1 MESTY
6 NDPIVQEQYIKTNGY
21 YTFMKDQGSLFRGAP
36 PYPFHTAV
44 REVVAPFIYDAIAGK
59 ISSSDT
65 LDKAAK
71 AADAEMKKLGY

>member
-1 MESTY
+1 MA
-6 NDPIVQEQYIKTNGY
+6 EQWIA
-21 YTFMKDQGSLFRGAP
+21 R
-36 PYPFHTAV
+36 PFHTAV

-59 ISSSDT
+59 ISTSDA

>member
-1 MESTY
+1 
-6 NDPIVQEQYIKTNGY
+6 
-21 YTFMKDQGSLFRGAP
+21 MKDQGPLFRGAP

-59 ISSSDT
+59 ISTSEA

-71 AADAEMKKLGY
+71 AADAEMTKLGY